1 MPEIDRADMNSHS
14 GRRPK
19 KAVFPRLQRPLRKS
33 NLIPVALEAV
43 RKEAQSFFRSARG
56 SHGWDHTERVYELC
70 LRIGRKEGADLDTLG
85 LAALLHDIGREEED
99 RTNGRVC
106 HAARGALLA
115 REILRAKGMDEAR
128 TAAVVRAI
136 ETHRFRGR
144 FIPDTIEGKILFDAD
159 KLDSIGAVGIGRA
172 FLFAGEVGARL
183 HDPKIKVRDTKP
195 YTKEDTAYREFLV
208 KLTRIRVRM
217 FTSEGKRIARERY
230 KYMAGFFRRLN
241 KETAG
246 IL

>member
-1 MPEIDRADMNSHS
+1 MNNRKEGQS
-14 GRRPK
+14 GRPGFARSRGPLSK
-19 KAVFPRLQRPLRKS
+19 SRLSAAV
-33 NLIPVALEAV
+33 LEAV
-43 RKEAQSFFRSARG
+43 RKEAQAFFRASRG

-70 LRIGRKEGADLDTLG
+70 HRIGRKEGADLDTLR
-85 LAALLHDIGREEED
+85 LAALLHDIGRAQED
-99 RTNGRVC
+99 RSNGKIC
-106 HAARGALLA
+106 HAERGAIMARG
-115 REILRAKGMDEAR
+115 ILKKQGVDEAR

-144 FIPDTIEGKILFDAD
+144 FVPDTLEGKILFDAD

-172 FLFAGEVGARL
+172 FLFAGEVGAML

-208 KLTRIRVRM
+208 KLTRIKVRM
-217 FTSEGKRIARERY
+217 FTPEGKRIARERY
-230 KYMAGFFRRLN
+230 DYMAGFFRRLN
-241 KETAG
+241 RETAG